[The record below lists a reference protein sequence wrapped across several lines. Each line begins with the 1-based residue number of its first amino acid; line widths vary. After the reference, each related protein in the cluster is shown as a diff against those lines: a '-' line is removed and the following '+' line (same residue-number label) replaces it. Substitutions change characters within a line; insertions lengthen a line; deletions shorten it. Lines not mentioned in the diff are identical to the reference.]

1 MTWRLSVEHVTTY
14 AYLGDVFASYNEA
27 RLTPSRER
35 QLVLDHRVQVS
46 PRVAVMRYLDY
57 WGSEVCA
64 FDVTEPHQSL
74 VVTGR
79 SLVETGAS
87 RRLPTGGNA
96 TWERLNADIV
106 RDEFHEFLTSSEY
119 ITCEDPRLTEAARD
133 LAVDR
138 PAAVDRG
145 EFVSPAAVVEAACEW
160 PRAHLTYESGAT
172 DVSTTASGALDV
184 GRGVCQDFVHVALAL
199 LRACGIPARYA
210 SGYLHPHE
218 DPEIGD
224 TVTGQSHAWLEAWLG
239 DWYPVDP
246 TSGVDVGERH
256 VLVAHGRDYG
266 DVAPLKGV
274 FHGPPDLAVDVRVS
288 IARVA

>member
-27 RLTPSRER
+27 RLTPARDR
-35 QLVLDHRVQVS
+35 QLVLDHRVQVQ
-46 PRVAVMRYLDY
+46 PRVAVMRYIDY

-64 FDVTEPHQSL
+64 FDVTEPHQRL

-87 RRLPTGGNA
+87 RRLPTGGDE
-96 TWERLNADIV
+96 TWERLNAEVV
-106 RDEFHEFLTSSEY
+106 RDEFHEFLMSSAFV
-119 ITCEDPRLTEAARD
+119 TCEDPRLVEAARH

-138 PAAVDRG
+138 PVETDPYD
-145 EFVSPAAVVEAACEW
+145 FVTPAAVVEAASAWTRE
-160 PRAHLTYESGAT
+160 HLVYEPGAT

-184 GRGVCQDFVHVALAL
+184 GRGVCQDFVHVAIAL

-210 SGYLHPHE
+210 SGYLHP
-218 DPEIGD
+218 DDAAQIGD

-246 TSGVDVGERH
+246 TSGVEVGERH
-256 VLVAHGRDYG
+256 VLVARGRDYG
-266 DVAPLKGV
+266 DVSPLKGV
-274 FHGPPDLAVDVRVS
+274 FHGPPDLSVDVRVA
-288 IARVA
+288 IERVA